1 MARLRSS
8 SATVTTRTDDSP
20 VLTSPIFNTGISGS
34 AILDEDN
41 LAGDS
46 DTKLATQQSIKAY
59 VDGVGVQTGA
69 DAQALGTGNSPTF
82 AGATLTGAITTNSTF
97 DGRDVAADGTKLD
110 GIEASATADQTAA
123 QLLTAIKTVDGSG
136 SGLDADLLDGAQGS
150 SYLLKSGGAMTGAIT
165 TNSTFD
171 GRDVATDGTKLDGIE
186 ASATADQTAAQ
197 LLTAIKTVD
206 GSGSGLDADL
216 LDGLDWG
223 SATARRKLGLS
234 ALTTYDRNTGSTTAR
249 YHTGVMGWGAIAF
262 NTILGWG
269 AGFFDTWSSP
279 ANSPSAEA
287 SHWQGHQALHYTDS
301 GNYHHGYQFAV
312 GAGNPAFCYLRG
324 WWANGGSGYAWAKMW
339 NAANDGSGSG
349 LDADLLDGVQGS
361 SYLLKSGGAMTGNIS
376 FPAGQNIIRT
386 THSSGFLEGSYNN
399 VGGNESKTNP
409 IYTIGSS
416 YNPTDTA
423 LSNMYGIGYS
433 HTNLTG
439 MIGGGWGMYVAA
451 DGDVRIGLSGS
462 TGEIRATGNITAYY
476 SDERLKDFDGKIDNA
491 LDKVMKLNG
500 YYFTENAKAKE
511 LGYSNDRR
519 QVGVSAQEVEAVLPE
534 VVTEAPMPVNDE
546 DYKTVWYDKL
556 VPLLIEAI
564 KEQQTQINELK
575 SLIKKG
581 I

>member
-69 DAQALGTGNSPTF
+69 DAQAVGSGDSPTF

-136 SGLDADLLDGAQGS
+136 SGLDADLLDGA
-150 SYLLKSGGAMTGAIT
+150 
-165 TNSTFD
+165 
-171 GRDVATDGTKLDGIE
+171 
-186 ASATADQTAAQ
+186 
-197 LLTAIKTVD
+197 
-206 GSGSGLDADL
+206 
-216 LDGLDWG
+216 
-223 SATARRKLGLS
+223 
-234 ALTTYDRNTGSTTAR
+234 
-249 YHTGVMGWGAIAF
+249 
-262 NTILGWG
+262 
-269 AGFFDTWSSP
+269 
-279 ANSPSAEA
+279 
-287 SHWQGHQALHYTDS
+287 
-301 GNYHHGYQFAV
+301 
-312 GAGNPAFCYLRG
+312 
-324 WWANGGSGYAWAKMW
+324 
-339 NAANDGSGSG
+339 
-349 LDADLLDGVQGS
+349 QGS